1 MLRIALEGVT
11 MRRCFGF
18 ARAPSHAGGTGS
30 FRSRARGRAST
41 FLLALCLGGALY
53 TGGVRA
59 DTTMRC
65 GNKLVATGDTLYDV
79 RGRCGEPAFTTRR
92 VEYRTVAGYAPGAGA
107 SRTLEVVIDEWT
119 YDFGPRKFVQHLIF
133 EQGYLVF
140 VVAGRR
146 GHKQSE

>member
-1 MLRIALEGVT
+1 

-18 ARAPSHAGGTGS
+18 ARAPTHAL
-30 FRSRARGRAST
+30 RAAPLRARAST
-41 FLLALCLGGALY
+41 SLLALALIGALSV
-53 TGGVRA
+53 GDARA
-59 DTTMRC
+59 DTMRC

-92 VEYRTVAGYAPGAGA
+92 VEYRSVSGYAPGVGA

-133 EQGYLVF
+133 EQGYLVY

-146 GHKQSE
+146 GQKKSEE

>member
-1 MLRIALEGVT
+1 

-18 ARAPSHAGGTGS
+18 VCAPTHAFRAAL
-30 FRSRARGRAST
+30 FRSRALGRTSM
-41 FLLALCLGGALY
+41 FLLALALSGALY
-53 TGGVRA
+53 TGAAHA
-59 DTTMRC
+59 DTMRC
-65 GNKLVATGDTLYDV
+65 GSKLVTTGDTLYDV

-92 VEYRTVAGYAPGAGA
+92 VEYRTVSGFAPGAGA

-146 GHKQSE
+146 GQKKAEE

>member
-1 MLRIALEGVT
+1 MQ
-11 MRRCFGF
+11 RCFGS
-18 ARAPSHAGGTGS
+18 ARAPCHACRS
-30 FRSRARGRAST
+30 ALLRSRARGRAST
-41 FLLALCLGGALY
+41 WLLALCLGGALY
-53 TGGVRA
+53 ASDARA
-59 DTTMRC
+59 DTMRC

-79 RGRCGEPAFTTRR
+79 RGRCGEPAFATRR
-92 VEYRTVAGYAPGAGA
+92 VEYRTVSGFAPGVSA

-146 GHKQSE
+146 GQKQSE